1 MEETLRFFFVI
12 IFFLCIGILAIFG
25 TKRVQQTHL
34 KLLSKKNP
42 YKGWVEGDIYL
53 SLVRFVGL
61 FFLVMS
67 IAIFSVRI
75 FFPWIPP
82 INK

>member
-1 MEETLRFFFVI
+1 MEEIVRVFCVI
-12 IFFLCIGILAIFG
+12 LFFLCIGIFAIG
-25 TKRVQQTHL
+25 CSKKVQQTHL
-34 KLLSKKNP
+34 KLLSQKNP
-42 YKGWVEGDIYL
+42 YKGWVEGDIYI

-67 IAIFSVRI
+67 ISMTVFRLL
-75 FFPWIPP
+75 FPWIPP